1 MLEQGVAPRDLG
13 QVGARAGAGDLRAVT
28 WERGGH
34 TCVLSAKGVPATE
47 LVALANWR
55 GKGAIPF

>member
-1 MLEQGVAPRDLG
+1 V
-13 QVGARAGAGDLRAVT
+13 RAGVTYHVFRKDGRAVVT

-34 TCVLSAKGVPATE
+34 TCVLSGKGVQDRE

-55 GKGAIPF
+55 GKGAVPF